1 MAVPVGS
8 VRPLVVDREGVLGGA
23 GGNMVAV
30 MCGEVAVED
39 GKVAINV
46 AIFDRLVVSGAT
58 SEVVDEER
66 VDEGVGEGVIT
77 CRDMVVVDGLIVDE
91 EALADAVGEATV
103 NLEEAS
109 AVVDGV
115 TATRG
120 GVMTTVLLWD
130 VCGVACPERT
140 EEG

>member
-1 MAVPVGS
+1 
-8 VRPLVVDREGVLGGA
+8 
-23 GGNMVAV
+23 MVAV

-103 NLEEAS
+103 NSEEAS
-109 AVVDGV
+109 AVVDGVRVV